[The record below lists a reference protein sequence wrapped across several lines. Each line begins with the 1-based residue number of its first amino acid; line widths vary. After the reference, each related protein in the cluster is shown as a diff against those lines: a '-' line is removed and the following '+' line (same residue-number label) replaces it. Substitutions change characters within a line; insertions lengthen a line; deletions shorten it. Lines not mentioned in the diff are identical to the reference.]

1 MAAVTGLIVERIV
14 VGILQTNCYLLGDTD
29 SKEAV
34 IIDAGDDAELISHH
48 VNKHQLAPK
57 AILATHCHFDHIL
70 GVKELKQK
78 FPVPFYIHQ
87 EDLSLLESMQESA
100 RSFMGLELPAP
111 ANPDS
116 FLKEGDSITI
126 GKQSIDV
133 LHTPGH
139 SPGGVSFLIDNFAFT
154 GDALF
159 FGSIGRTDGAGGS
172 LETLV
177 TSIRNK
183 LFSLPDETVVYPGH
197 GPKTT
202 IGVEKIGNPFVGMS
216 TFR

>member
-1 MAAVTGLIVERIV
+1 MAAIRRLIVERIV

-34 IIDAGDDAELISHH
+34 VIDAGDDAELISHYL
-48 VNKHQLAPK
+48 NKHGLAPK

-78 FPVPFYIHQ
+78 FPIPFYVHQ
-87 EDLSLLESMQESA
+87 EDLSLLESMQERA

-116 FLKEGDSITI
+116 FLREGDSIKI

-139 SPGGVSFLIDNFAFT
+139 SPGGVSFVTAGSVFT

-159 FGSIGRTDGAGGS
+159 FGSIGRTDGPGGS
-172 LETLV
+172 FETLV
-177 TSIRNK
+177 TSITKK

-202 IGVEKIGNPFVGMS
+202 IGTEKKGNPFVGIEAL
-216 TFR
+216 R